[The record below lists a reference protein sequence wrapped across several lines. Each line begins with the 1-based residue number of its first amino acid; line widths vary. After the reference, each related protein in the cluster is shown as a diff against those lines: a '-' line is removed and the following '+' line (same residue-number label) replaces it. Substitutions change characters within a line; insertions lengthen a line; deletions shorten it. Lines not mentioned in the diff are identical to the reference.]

1 MEYAEEAYQQQNSII
16 AIGSGQLYGKGLN
29 TNAVNSVKNGNFI
42 SEPQTD
48 FIFAVAGEELGFA
61 GCMAIVTLE
70 LLIAI
75 LCVRIGL
82 RAREK
87 SGMLIC
93 MGVGSLILFQS
104 SLNIGVTTG
113 LMPNTGIT
121 LPFVSYGV
129 TSLVTFC
136 MQIGLVLNVG
146 LQPRRERV
154 ESDPQKRRFRP
165 TYMASA

>member
-1 MEYAEEAYQQQNSII
+1 M
-16 AIGSGQLYGKGLN
+16 
-29 TNAVNSVKNGNFI
+29 
-42 SEPQTD
+42 
-48 FIFAVAGEELGFA
+48 AGEELGFA

-93 MGVGSLILFQS
+93 MGVGSLTLFQS